1 MMIKIRNTL
10 PLVCRRT
17 TSSPFQLQDNQ
28 DQQASQQQK
37 TSSMQ
42 LFHVR
47 GSPKDRTK
55 GSKKDSSKW
64 DHQWTHQKC
73 AKMSKP
79 NEPTIGSQN
88 DPTKGP
94 HLSDYHDTLGFRQ
107 MELWLGNRL
116 GAKIWR
122 RKKLN
127 QSSGCLDL
135 NSIEG
140 IPMNIG
146 QSTFFGHVKFW
157 TSQELQIKVWKQSPE
172 DTVEYYRSLK

>member
-28 DQQASQQQK
+28 DQQASQLQK
-37 TSSMQ
+37 TGGVQ
-42 LFHVR
+42 LFHIR

-55 GSKKDSSKW
+55 GSQKDSPKW
-64 DHQWTHQKC
+64 DHQLTHQKC

-94 HLSDYHDTLGFRQ
+94 HLPDYHDTLGFRQ

-122 RKKLN
+122 KKIQPIVWVFGFEFYWRN
-127 QSSGCLDL
+127 SDEHWTEYFFLDMP
-135 NSIEG
+135 SF
-140 IPMNIG
+140 G
-146 QSTFFGHVKFW
+146 QVKNF
-157 TSQELQIKVWKQSPE
+157 K
-172 DTVEYYRSLK
+172 

>member
-1 MMIKIRNTL
+1 MPPNNKLTL
-10 PLVCRRT
+10 
-17 TSSPFQLQDNQ
+17 SALQDNQ
-28 DQQASQQQK
+28 DQQASQQQRA
-37 TSSMQ
+37 SSMQ
-42 LFHVR
+42 LFHIR

-55 GSKKDSSKW
+55 GSQKDSPKW

-116 GAKIWR
+116 GAKFW
-122 RKKLN
+122 RKKNSTNRLGVWIWILLKEFRWTLDRVLVLGM
-127 QSSGCLDL
+127 SSF
-135 NSIEG
+135 
-140 IPMNIG
+140 G
-146 QSTFFGHVKFW
+146 QVKNF
-157 TSQELQIKVWKQSPE
+157 K
-172 DTVEYYRSLK
+172 